1 MFNQCLD
8 IHFYPSYDERCSFA
22 QLNRDCNSSLSLI
35 DYNRF
40 LYCGFAPERAFLG
53 IVICVSESDKQ
64 ENNNKQLL
72 LLIVPRELFN
82 MSSNLL
88 VFWQIVWALIL
99 FLALAVTATD
109 L

>member
-1 MFNQCLD
+1 MFDQCLD
-8 IHFYPSYDERCSFA
+8 IHFYRTYDERCSFV

-40 LYCGFAPERAFLG
+40 LYCGFAPERTVYG
-53 IVICVSESDKQ
+53 IVICVSE
-64 ENNNKQLL
+64 LL
-72 LLIVPRELFN
+72 TKTLGFV

-88 VFWQIVWALIL
+88 LFWQIVWALIL